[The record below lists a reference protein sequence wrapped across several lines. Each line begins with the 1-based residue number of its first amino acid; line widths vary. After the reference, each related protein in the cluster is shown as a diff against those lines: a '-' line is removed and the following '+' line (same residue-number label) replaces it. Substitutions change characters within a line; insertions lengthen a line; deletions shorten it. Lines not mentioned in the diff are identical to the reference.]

1 MQVSIVQS
9 ENTLEGTMTTT
20 RCPGALP
27 ALAIA
32 ALLAV
37 APGARA
43 EDLIPFKMGI
53 SAPSFTILPVHFAD
67 LGGFYAKN
75 GLKVEIVNSEGGTR
89 GISVLL
95 SGELQAMHVGLAPAV
110 QANLKGADLRLIAAT
125 VNLLPFT
132 VFATKQ
138 TTPPLQ
144 KGAKVAI
151 STFGSETDIAVSV
164 MLKQLGM
171 TRDDVDITQ
180 IGGTTQRLG
189 AMIAGRVD
197 AAPLLEP
204 AVSAARERGFPIV
217 VDLAAQKT
225 PWIFDAVVVTRTY
238 LEEHPDHLTRFLKA
252 YVEGTYKAFADET
265 WAKEVIAKRFKTGD
279 PKVIDATYRDFASQT
294 AHDLAPS
301 IEGAKSVL
309 AQLKAINLQVG
320 SDNPMDYLD
329 LGLIDKLKAEGFFAA
344 MQKQYGVK

>member
-1 MQVSIVQS
+1 MS
-9 ENTLEGTMTTT
+9 TT
-20 RCPGALP
+20 RFPGAVP

-32 ALLAV
+32 ALLAA

-110 QANLKGADLRLIAAT
+110 QANLKGADLRLVAAT

-132 VFATKQ
+132 VFATKA

-164 MLKQLGM
+164 MLRQLG
-171 TRDDVDITQ
+171 
-180 IGGTTQRLG
+180 
-189 AMIAGRVD
+189 
-197 AAPLLEP
+197 
-204 AVSAARERGFPIV
+204 
-217 VDLAAQKT
+217 
-225 PWIFDAVVVTRTY
+225 
-238 LEEHPDHLTRFLKA
+238 
-252 YVEGTYKAFADET
+252 
-265 WAKEVIAKRFKTGD
+265 
-279 PKVIDATYRDFASQT
+279 
-294 AHDLAPS
+294 
-301 IEGAKSVL
+301 
-309 AQLKAINLQVG
+309 
-320 SDNPMDYLD
+320 
-329 LGLIDKLKAEGFFAA
+329 
-344 MQKQYGVK
+344 

>member
-1 MQVSIVQS
+1 MLRTRRPA
-9 ENTLEGTMTTT
+9 TLV
-20 RCPGALP
+20 
-27 ALAIA
+27 A
-32 ALLAV
+32 ALLLFA
-37 APGARA
+37 GASA
-43 EDLIPFKMGI
+43 HADDLIPFRMGI
-53 SAPSFTILPVHFAD
+53 SAPSFTILPVHFLTA
-67 LGGFYAKN
+67 GGFDEKY

-89 GISVLL
+89 GLQVLL
-95 SGELQAMHVGLAPAV
+95 SGEMQAMHVGLAPAV
-110 QANLKGADLRLIAAT
+110 QANLKGADLRLVAAT

-132 VFATKQ
+132 VFATKPS
-138 TTPPLQ
+138 TPPLP
-144 KGAKVAI
+144 KGANVAI

-171 TRDDVDITQ
+171 TRDDITVTQ

-204 AVSAARERGFPIV
+204 AVTAARERGFPVV

-225 PWIFDAVVVTRTY
+225 PWIFDAVVVTQSY
-238 LEEHPDHLTRFLKA
+238 LKQHPDNITRFLKA
-252 YVEGTYKAFADET
+252 YIESAERAFTDEK
-265 WAKEVIAKRFKTGD
+265 WAKEVIAKRFKTSD
-279 PKVIDATYRDFASQT
+279 PKVIDATWRDYVADT

-301 IEGAKSVL
+301 VDGAKSVL
-309 AQLKAINLQVG
+309 AQLKAIDLPVG

-329 LGLIDKLKAEGFFAA
+329 LSFIDRLKSEGFIAA